1 MEGQFSLYNCI
12 KPILFLKDVGGMLD
26 RCSPGRKLKPVTR
39 NFLYLTQDAH
49 TNSLDWSPYISFKN
63 SWENLV

>member
-1 MEGQFSLYNCI
+1 MEEQFSLYNCI

-39 NFLYLTQDAH
+39 NFLYLT
-49 TNSLDWSPYISFKN
+49 L
-63 SWENLV
+63 